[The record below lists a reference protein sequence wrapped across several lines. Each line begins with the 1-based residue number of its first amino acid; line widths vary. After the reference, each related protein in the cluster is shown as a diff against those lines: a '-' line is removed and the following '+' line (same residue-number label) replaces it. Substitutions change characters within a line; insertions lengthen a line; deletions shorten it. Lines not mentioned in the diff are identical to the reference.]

1 MVSPRKNAAK
11 VQGSLLA
18 PDEVAEIPVEEQPYP
33 LPEGWK
39 WAYWGSCG
47 DFIAGNAFK
56 PDFQGKKGLLYPF
69 YKVGSLK
76 FSDNKGYLY
85 DIEHSISEETQK
97 SIKSSI
103 IPEHSIIFAKIG
115 EAIRLNRRSI
125 NEKKCCIDNNLM
137 AFVPQK
143 TTYKYVYYWSLGI
156 DLYKYTNATTVPAI
170 RKTDLEKI
178 VFPLP
183 PLDEQQRIVDR
194 IESFFARLDDAK
206 AKSEAVLDGFEIRKA
221 AILHKAFTGEL
232 TERWREE
239 NKIQISSWKEE
250 SITSLC
256 HSLKYG
262 TAKKSKEIG
271 STVVLRMGNLQ
282 DGEIDWSNLAYSD
295 DQDDIQ
301 KYLLFPNDVLFNR
314 TNSSELVGKT
324 AIYRGEYPAI
334 YAGYLIKMNYKKN
347 RLTGPYL
354 NYVMNSHKAKEYCNN
369 VKSDGVNQS
378 NINAKKLGAFVISV
392 PSLPEQQEIVR
403 ILDNLLA
410 KERHIREAA
419 ENALSQID
427 LMKKA
432 ILARAFRGE
441 LGTHGSARDTLQN
454 NGSM

>member
-1 MVSPRKNAAK
+1 MARPRKNAAK

-39 WAYWGSCG
+39 WER
-47 DFIAGNAFK
+47 GNSLWK
-56 PDFQGKKGLLYPF
+56 PQETEKPTGEFF
-69 YKVGSLK
+69 YYIDIDAV
-76 FSDNKGYLY
+76 DNKQQKVISPKKIPLSQAPSRASRKLHEGDTIFSLVRPYLRNIAY
-85 DIEHSISEETQK
+85 IDEDISSCIASTGFYICSPLKSVNSRFLYWLMTSDYVVLGLNKFMKGDNSPSIRKNDIENF
-97 SIKSSI
+97 
-103 IPEHSIIFAKIG
+103 P
-115 EAIRLNRRSI
+115 
-125 NEKKCCIDNNLM
+125 
-137 AFVPQK
+137 
-143 TTYKYVYYWSLGI
+143 
-156 DLYKYTNATTVPAI
+156 
-170 RKTDLEKI
+170 
-178 VFPLP
+178 FPLP
-183 PLDEQQRIVDR
+183 PIDEQQRIVDR
-194 IESFFARLDDAK
+194 IESLFARLDE
-206 AKSEAVLDGFEIRKA
+206 AKSKAEAVLDGFEIRKA

-347 RLTGPYL
+347 RLTGSYL

>member
-1 MVSPRKNAAK
+1 MARPRKNAARA
-11 VQGSLLA
+11 QNSLLT
-18 PDEVAEIPVEEQPYP
+18 PDEVVEIPVEEQPYP

-194 IESFFARLDDAK
+194 IESFFAKLDDAK
-206 AKSEAVLDGFEIRKA
+206 AKAEAVLDGFEIRKA

-232 TERWREE
+232 TKKWRTEQRIGME
-239 NKIQISSWKEE
+239 SWNVKRLIEISHFIKAGGDKPDDFQDDSDEKHSIPVVANGIDHDGIIGYTSWTKNYKDALTVAGRGTIGFPCWRNYNFFPVVRLIVIHPNT
-250 SITSLC
+250 SIIIGKFLYY
-256 HSLKYG
+256 LFLAFPEKG
-262 TAKKSKEIG
+262 TG
-271 STVVLRMGNLQ
+271 STIPQLTVPMV
-282 DGEIDWSNLAYSD
+282 
-295 DQDDIQ
+295 
-301 KYLLFPNDVLFNR
+301 
-314 TNSSELVGKT
+314 KT
-324 AIYRGEYPAI
+324 
-334 YAGYLIKMNYKKN
+334 
-347 RLTGPYL
+347 
-354 NYVMNSHKAKEYCNN
+354 KE
-369 VKSDGVNQS
+369 
-378 NINAKKLGAFVISV
+378 V
-392 PSLPEQQEIVR
+392 PLCTLPEQQEIVR

-410 KERHIREAA
+410 KEQQAKEVA
-419 ENALSQID
+419 ENVLSQID

-441 LGTHGSARDTLQN
+441 LGTHGSARNSSQN
-454 NGSM
+454 N

>member
-1 MVSPRKNAAK
+1 MARPRKNAAK

-39 WAYWGSCG
+39 WER
-47 DFIAGNAFK
+47 GNSLWK
-56 PDFQGKKGLLYPF
+56 PQETEKPTGEFF
-69 YKVGSLK
+69 YYIDIDAV
-76 FSDNKGYLY
+76 DNKQQKVISPKKIPLSQAPSRASRKLHEGDTIFSLVRPYLRNIAY
-85 DIEHSISEETQK
+85 IDEDISSCIASTGFYICSPLKSVNSRFLYWLMTSDYVVLGLNKFMKGDNSPSIRKNDIENF
-97 SIKSSI
+97 
-103 IPEHSIIFAKIG
+103 P
-115 EAIRLNRRSI
+115 
-125 NEKKCCIDNNLM
+125 
-137 AFVPQK
+137 
-143 TTYKYVYYWSLGI
+143 
-156 DLYKYTNATTVPAI
+156 
-170 RKTDLEKI
+170 
-178 VFPLP
+178 FPLP
-183 PLDEQQRIVDR
+183 PIDEQQRIVDR
-194 IESFFARLDDAK
+194 IESLFARLDE
-206 AKSEAVLDGFEIRKA
+206 AKSKAEAVLDGFEIRKA

-378 NINAKKLGAFVISV
+378 NINAKK
-392 PSLPEQQEIVR
+392 
-403 ILDNLLA
+403 
-410 KERHIREAA
+410 
-419 ENALSQID
+419 
-427 LMKKA
+427 
-432 ILARAFRGE
+432 
-441 LGTHGSARDTLQN
+441 
-454 NGSM
+454 